1 MPIISPLELARQLTL
16 VENEIFCLLKPRE
29 FFNCAWNS
37 KRKEALAGNVAL
49 LTSRFNQFASW
60 MASLVKQKQ
69 RRYFFI
75 NFVSKKILNEKSAS
89 DRGHLI
95 SYFIEVQR
103 GEKKKVCFFKKI
115 GKLKNRFN
123 CRFSDY
129 II

>member
-1 MPIISPLELARQLTL
+1 VKKFQNFLIVIIFQQVPIISPLELARQLTL

-69 RRYFFI
+69 TQRKYFLF

-103 GEKKKVCFFKKI
+103 GEKK
-115 GKLKNRFN
+115 
-123 CRFSDY
+123 
-129 II
+129 